1 MYDTGYKKKFEV
13 EDSQVKYTLLYFIIG
28 NKNWDAF
35 KREIELNLSN
45 FKYVHT
51 PWPGKFYFQE
61 FIPLTKYTKSYIH
74 TKIFMV

>member
-51 PWPGKFYFQE
+51 P
-61 FIPLTKYTKSYIH
+61 
-74 TKIFMV
+74 